1 MVTNYVF
8 TILGAFLLSLFLNNF
23 FRKLFLRKEILIS
36 QEIPLSGGLAMAFS
50 FVIVS
55 LLSFSLLRMIPREI
69 IGIIIASAVMFI
81 FALIDDWKALSIIV
95 KFMVQIIATAFLIFF
110 GVKTQI
116 AGMGN
121 LLNLIITFIWVLGI
135 TNAFN
140 HLDVLDGAAGGTG
153 VIVCFALF
161 LTSFFGAD
169 AASTILLLALIGGI
183 LGFLI
188 YNLPPARVY
197 MGNSGSHFLGFTL
210 AAIALI
216 ISYAPLER
224 RIALAS
230 PLLILGL
237 PIFDT
242 IFLILMR
249 LKQGKSIFKKS
260 DDHLALRFLKLM
272 RSKDKALFSVL
283 SLALLFAICGVIVSS
298 SYNQFGLVVIA
309 FVIVISLLVAIRMSK
324 IVME

>member
-23 FRKLFLRKEILIS
+23 FRKLFLRKKILTS
-36 QEIPLSGGLAMAFS
+36 QGIPLCGGIAMALTFI
-50 FVIVS
+50 VIS
-55 LLSFSLLRMIPREI
+55 ILSFSLHRAIPREI
-69 IGIIIASAVMFI
+69 IGIIIASAIMFI
-81 FALIDDWKALSIIV
+81 VELIDDWREFSIII
-95 KFMVQIIATAFLIFF
+95 KFLVQIIATAFLIFF

-116 AGMGN
+116 VGIGN
-121 LLNLIITFIWVLGI
+121 SLNLIITFIWILGI

-140 HLDVLDGAAGGTG
+140 HLDVLDGAAGGVG
-153 VIVCFALF
+153 VIVCFSLF
-161 LTSFFGAD
+161 LISFFRAD

-188 YNLPPARVY
+188 YNLPPAKIY

-224 RIALAS
+224 KIALAS

-260 DDHLALRFLKLM
+260 EDHLALRFLKLM
-272 RSKDKALFSVL
+272 RSKDRALFSML
-283 SLALLFAICGVIVSS
+283 SLALLFAICGAIVSS
-298 SYNQFGLVVIA
+298 SYNQWGIVIIA
-309 FVIVISLLVAIRMSK
+309 FVALVSLAVAIRMSK
-324 IVME
+324 VVMG

>member
-23 FRKLFLRKEILIS
+23 FRKLFLRKKLLIS
-36 QEIPLSGGLAMAFS
+36 QGVPLSGGMAMAFS

-55 LLSFSLLRMIPREI
+55 LLSFSLLRVIPKEI

-81 FALIDDWKALSIIV
+81 FELIDDRKELSIIF
-95 KFMVQIIATAFLIFF
+95 KFLAQIAATALLIFF

-116 AGMGN
+116 VGLGN
-121 LLNLIITFIWVLGI
+121 ALNLIITFIWILGI

-161 LTSFFGAD
+161 LVSFFRAD
-169 AASTILLLALIGGI
+169 VASTILLLALIGGV

-188 YNLPPARVY
+188 HNLPPAKVY

-224 RIALAS
+224 KVALAS

-242 IFLILMR
+242 VFLILMR

-260 DDHLALRFLKLM
+260 DDHLALRLLKLM
-272 RSKDKALFSVL
+272 GSKDKALFSML
-283 SLALLFAICGVIVSS
+283 SLALLFAICGAIVSS
-298 SYNQFGLVVIA
+298 SYNQFGLVVIM
-309 FVIVISLLVAIRMSK
+309 FIILVAILVTIRMSK
-324 IVME
+324 VVME